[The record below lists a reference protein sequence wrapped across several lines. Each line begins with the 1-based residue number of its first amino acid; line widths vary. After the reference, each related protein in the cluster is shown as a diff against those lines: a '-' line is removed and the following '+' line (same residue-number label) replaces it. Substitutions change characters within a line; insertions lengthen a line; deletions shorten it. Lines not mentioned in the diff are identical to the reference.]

1 MPMLGY
7 LLRVL
12 RKKTLASLFVGL
24 ILFLVLGNILY
35 FGSSFL
41 TSEDS
46 YVLHLRKL
54 NQPFNWNLEESDLDT
69 GNFSDSNLFT
79 CRNSVQGKTVIAD
92 DKGFVCPR
100 TELLGNGC
108 CNGNSSLTEKH
119 VCDECDEVR
128 QKGQVVVKHLQ
139 KKTIPGDQLLPPL
152 RVLYQLLSPARPE
165 DQPPGDPQPG
175 RPD

>member
-128 QKGQVVVKHLQ
+128 QKGQVLVKHLQ
-139 KKTIPGDQLLPPL
+139 QKNYS
-152 RVLYQLLSPARPE
+152 R
-165 DQPPGDPQPG
+165 
-175 RPD
+175 